1 MLSGFAG
8 QAAVALELARQRR
21 SAERAALYAD
31 RDRIARDLHDLVI
44 QRLFATGMRL
54 DSVAARVGDE
64 QARERVLA
72 AVEDLDETIREIRT
86 TIYSLAGTP
95 PCGRR
100 RRAVPGPGRRR
111 GSRAGEDGPAISVQ
125 FDGPVDSLVDAATT
139 DDVLAVLREAISN
152 ATRHG
157 QASKVTVR
165 LTVGGGT
172 LVLDV
177 ADDGTG
183 LPDGVHRSGLAN
195 LADRARLRGGTL
207 RRVAPARGRDPAA
220 LVGPGRDLRP
230 WGATGP
236 SARLVACAG

>member
-1 MLSGFAG
+1 M
-8 QAAVALELARQRR
+8 R
-21 SAERAALYAD
+21 S
-31 RDRIARDLHDLVI
+31 
-44 QRLFATGMRL
+44 
-54 DSVAARVGDE
+54 
-64 QARERVLA
+64 RVLA
-72 AVEDLDETIREIRT
+72 AVE
-86 TIYSLAGTP
+86 A
-95 PCGRR
+95 
-100 RRAVPGPGRRR
+100 AV
-111 GSRAGEDGPAISVQ
+111 GEDGPATSVQ

-195 LADRARLRGGTL
+195 LADRARLRGGTFDAC
-207 RRVAPARGRDPAA
+207 APARGRDAAA

-230 WGATGP
+230 WGATGRA
-236 SARLVACAG
+236 ARLVACAG